1 MLEVGMPMLVTEVE
15 GLDLARKVGTKVVEG
30 EQGSKKNQYMKQQQI
45 TNFGLNK
52 LSFCIFEFPRYC
64 MTIVGHLYLYS
75 KFVCCII
82 GVPFTSHGKMSECGA
97 EKPIS

>member
-52 LSFCIFEFPRYC
+52 LCHFASLNFLGI
-64 MTIVGHLYLYS
+64 
-75 KFVCCII
+75 
-82 GVPFTSHGKMSECGA
+82 A
-97 EKPIS
+97 